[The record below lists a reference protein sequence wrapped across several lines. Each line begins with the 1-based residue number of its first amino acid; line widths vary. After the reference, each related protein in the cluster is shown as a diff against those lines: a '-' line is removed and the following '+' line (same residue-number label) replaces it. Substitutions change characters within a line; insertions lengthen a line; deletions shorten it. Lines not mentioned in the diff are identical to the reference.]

1 MTSDR
6 LRDVALWLL
15 IVAAGVFL
23 IERLFVVLTFFANPL
38 LLFGLSWLVSLIL
51 QPPVRRLTGLSIP
64 IPKALQPAARHATEW
79 HMPASLAVPLVYLI
93 AFTILTFLIF
103 ALVPAIG
110 PQIIRLGETTPTLV
124 AALAS
129 TIQNFEERLRGFG
142 FRGDL
147 SAVVQPEAIAQQ
159 VGAIGTTLV
168 QQSLGIAS
176 SIATLLFSAFLIL
189 ILSFYMTIDGAR
201 IGARLIEL
209 MPTQMRDEA
218 RLLLDMV
225 DRVFGGFLRAQILQ
239 SLIYGAITAVVMATL
254 GIGDIA
260 LASVLASILIVIPLV
275 GAIIALIP
283 PIVFALATAP
293 DQTILLV
300 VLLFVAQQILFNL
313 IMPRLLGESVGLH
326 PLLVFAAMLI
336 GGTVAGGWGLLF
348 GIPIAGV
355 AASILQFIYQRTSRE
370 SYAGV
375 IER

>member
-1 MTSDR
+1 MMSDR

-93 AFTILTFLIF
+93 AFAILTFLIL

-159 VGAIGTTLV
+159 VGALGTTLV

-239 SLIYGAITAVVMATL
+239 SLIYGAITAVVMTTL

-355 AASILQFIYQRTSRE
+355 AASILQFFYQRTSRE